1 VTPTPPTGLLDR
13 RLLFVTGKGGVG
25 KTVVASALGA
35 LGAAAGKRTLVC
47 EMEPRGD
54 LSAAFDCGVTRYE
67 PKVVQP
73 GLSVMTMNT
82 EAALREYL
90 KMTLHIPAIGRLG
103 PLADAFDFVA
113 AAAPGVREILTVGKL
128 FYEVRRDRY
137 DLVVVDAAATGH
149 IVGHL
154 GTPVALGELVKRG
167 LVAEQA
173 RSIAALLDDPEMT
186 GIVVVTTPEEMP
198 VHEAIELVDRL
209 GSETGTHVAAIVAN
223 RVLPELFA
231 RNELEVFD
239 TLLERTSSHGPAA
252 DASAVADVL
261 GGVELIVRRR
271 RASARHLDTLRSS
284 VPPEL
289 PLLYLPLLF
298 GRVHGPR
305 AVALIARALG
315 EELGA

>member
-1 VTPTPPTGLLDR
+1 VTGLLDR

-25 KTVVASALGA
+25 KSVVASALGS

-54 LSAAFDCGVTRYE
+54 LSAAFDCGVTSYE
-67 PKVVQP
+67 PKLVQP
-73 GLSVMTMNT
+73 RLSVMTMDT

-90 KMTLHIPAIGRLG
+90 KMTLHIPAVGRLAH
-103 PLADAFDFVA
+103 LAEAFDFVA

-128 FYEVRRDRY
+128 FYEVRQNSY

-154 GTPVALGELVKRG
+154 ATPVALGELVKRG

-173 RSIAALLDDPEMT
+173 RSMAALLDDPEKT

-198 VHEAIELVDRL
+198 VQEAIELVDRL
-209 GSETGTHVAAIVAN
+209 GVETGTHVAAIVAN

-231 RNELEVFD
+231 RTEEDVFH
-239 TLLERTSSHGPAA
+239 TLAERTRTESGTDDPSASSLR
-252 DASAVADVL
+252 AVID
-261 GGVELIVRRR
+261 GVELIIRRR
-271 RASARHLDTLRSS
+271 RGSARHLDTLRAGT
-284 VPPEL
+284 PADL
-289 PLLYLPLLF
+289 PLLFVPLLF

-305 AVALIARALG
+305 AVQLVAQALG